1 MRLMADLR
9 GSLLFPAILAL
20 AVLAGPAFAEN
31 LKLYTT
37 DGEYQ
42 VVREYQVVGDRVRFY
57 SVDRSDWDEVP
68 AVMVDLKKT
77 ESEAAARKAVSDK
90 QTKEFD
96 EEATAAAAER
106 AELAMI
112 PKDSGVYQ
120 IIDGKL
126 RTFPVADFTVHT
138 PKGNTILRVLTPIPV
153 IEGRATVEVKGD
165 HSPNVVADRRPEFFF
180 QLDNEESFGIIKMR
194 PGKGLRIAESVEI
207 VPVSKEYI
215 ESRDS
220 VQIFSKQLPGDD
232 FYKVWPQEPLEP
244 GEYAL
249 IEYQET
255 KVELRLWDFRIE

>member
-1 MRLMADLR
+1 MADLR

-20 AVLAGPAFAEN
+20 AVLAVPALAEN

-37 DGEYQ
+37 DGDYQ

-57 SVDRSDWDEVP
+57 SVDRSDWEEVP
-68 AVMVDLKKT
+68 ASMVDLRKT
-77 ESEAAARKAVSDK
+77 EAEASARKAVSDK
-90 QTKEFD
+90 QAKEFD
-96 EEATAAAAER
+96 DEAAAAAAQR

-120 IIDGKL
+120 IVDGKL

-138 PKGNTILRVLTPIPV
+138 PKGNTALRVLTPVPI
-153 IEGRATVEVKGD
+153 IAGKATVEVAGD
-165 HSPNVVADRRPEFFF
+165 HSPNVVTDRRPEFFF
-180 QLDNEESFGIIKMR
+180 QLDKEEAFGIIKMR
-194 PGKGLRIAESVEI
+194 PGKGLRVAESVEI
-207 VPVSKEYI
+207 VPVTKEYV

-232 FYKVWPQEPLEP
+232 FYKVWPQEPLTP

-249 IEYQET
+249 IEYEES